1 MKQVCALASKA
12 SLVML
17 LMCAVMLFIVEVGT
31 AEWVVT
37 VLSVIMMSILFAVST
52 LLLRKKDKKEEEPT

>member
-1 MKQVCALASKA
+1 MKQICALASKA

-17 LMCAVMLFIVEVGT
+17 LMCAAMLFIVDFGT

-37 VLSVIMMSILFAVST
+37 VLSVIMMGILFAVST
-52 LLLRKKDKKEEEPT
+52 LLLRKKDKKEESA

>member
-1 MKQVCALASKA
+1 MKQICALASKA

-17 LMCAVMLFIVEVGT
+17 VMCAVMLFIVDPGS

-37 VLSVIMMSILFAVST
+37 VMSVVMMGILFAVST
-52 LLLRKKDKKEEEPT
+52 WLLRRNKKDEEESE